1 MRYMDR
7 WEEARI
13 NRLEE
18 RLDQIERKEWE
29 RRDFI
34 LRLVMHGLT
43 ALMVAIS
50 ITSVVIGATHP
61 GH

>member
-1 MRYMDR
+1 MRCMET

-13 NRLEE
+13 NRLED
-18 RLDQIERKEWE
+18 RIDRIERKEWE

-34 LRLVMHGLT
+34 LRWVVNGLT
-43 ALMVAIS
+43 AVMVVLS
-50 ITSVVIGATHP
+50 IVTIVLSATSP